1 MNELEAT
8 AVLIGL
14 FALRCIAPLLITIG
28 LCYLMNRLIDRWE
41 AEEVL
46 AEREDAL
53 PVPVPQP
60 QPAAP
65 GVVRQPALSIPCWL
79 FQNCDES
86 RRARCAAYRRQGIP
100 CWQAR
105 LLEEGK
111 LPDTCPS
118 CPRYIAAQAAA

>member
-14 FALRCIAPLLITIG
+14 FALRCIAPLLITVG

-41 AEEVL
+41 AEESV
-46 AEREDAL
+46 EGDVAL

-60 QPAAP
+60 QPAVS
-65 GVVRQPALSIPCWL
+65 GVVREPALSIPCWL
-79 FQNCDES
+79 FNNCDES

-105 LLEEGK
+105 LLEEGN
-111 LPDTCPS
+111 LPDDCPS